1 METRTADLTTG
12 VASAVGLLLM
22 WEVLVRFFGVHVFV
36 LPAPSQILWEAVDR
50 HRLYLHHF
58 WVTLYETLA
67 GFLLAAVVGVIMA
80 VGIVYS
86 RFLLNATYHLIV
98 ALQIVPKVAIAP
110 LLLIW
115 AGYGVTSK
123 VLLALLVAFFPVV
136 VNMVTGLRAVEADL
150 LELCR
155 ILHSGR
161 WLEFYKV
168 RLPNALPYLFSGL
181 KVASTLAVIGAV
193 IGEFVGG
200 NEGLGYLI
208 IIAQTELRAQMA
220 FASLLGLSILGLALF
235 GGLSVAER
243 LLMPWEKRRDAL
255 PTAGM

>member
-1 METRTADLTTG
+1 MEMRRADLTTAVG
-12 VASAVGLLLM
+12 SAVGVVVL
-22 WEVLVRFFGVHVFV
+22 WEVLVRLLGVPLFV
-36 LPAPSQILWEAVDR
+36 LPAPSRVVMEAATR
-50 HRLYLHHF
+50 YPLYLYHT

-67 GFLLAAVVGVIMA
+67 GFLLAAVVGVVMA
-80 VGIVYS
+80 IGIVYS
-86 RFLLNATYHLIV
+86 RFLQNATYPLIV

-123 VLLALLVAFFPVV
+123 VLLALLVAFFPIV
-136 VNMVTGLRAVEADL
+136 VNMATGLWAVEEEL

-161 WLEFYKV
+161 WQEFYKV

-208 IIAQTELRAQMA
+208 IIANTELRTPMA
-220 FASLLGLSILGLALF
+220 FASLVGLSILGLALF
-235 GGLSVAER
+235 GALAVAER
-243 LLMPWEKRRDAL
+243 LLMPWEHRPEGL
-255 PTAGM
+255 PTPGM

>member
-1 METRTADLTTG
+1 MEMRRVDLMT
-12 VASAVGLLLM
+12 AVGSVAM
-22 WEVLVRFFGVHVFV
+22 VVV
-36 LPAPSQILWEAVDR
+36 LWEALVR
-50 HRLYLHHF
+50 LLGVPTFILPPPSGVVVEAAARYPLYLYHT
-58 WVTLYETLA
+58 WVTLYETLV
-67 GFLLAAVVGVIMA
+67 GFLLAAVVGVVMA
-80 VGIVYS
+80 IGIVYS
-86 RFLLNATYHLIV
+86 RFLQNATYPLIV

-123 VLLALLVAFFPVV
+123 VLLALLVAFFPIV
-136 VNMVTGLRAVEADL
+136 VNMVTGLWAVEAEL

-161 WLEFYKV
+161 WREFYKV

-208 IIAQTELRAQMA
+208 IIANTELRTSMA
-220 FASLLGLSILGLALF
+220 FASLAGLSLLGLALF
-235 GGLSVAER
+235 GALAVAER
-243 LLMPWEKRRDAL
+243 LLMPWEHRPEGL
-255 PTAGM
+255 PTPGM

>member
-1 METRTADLTTG
+1 METRTADLTTA
-12 VASAVGLLLM
+12 VASAAGAVVL
-22 WEVLVRFFGVHVFV
+22 WEVLVRLFGVPTFI
-36 LPAPSQILWEAVDR
+36 LPAPTQVLWEAAAR
-50 HRLYLHHF
+50 HRLYLYHS

-80 VGIVYS
+80 VGVVYS
-86 RFLLNATYHLIV
+86 RFLLNATYPLIV

-123 VLLALLVAFFPVV
+123 VLLALLVAFFPIV
-136 VNMVTGLRAVEADL
+136 VNMVTGLWAVEPEL

-161 WLEFYKV
+161 WQELYKV

-208 IIAQTELRAQMA
+208 IIANTELRTPMA
-220 FASLLGLSILGLALF
+220 FASLVGLSILGLGLF
-235 GGLSVAER
+235 GALAVAER
-243 LLMPWEKRRDAL
+243 LLMPWERRAHPE
-255 PTAGM
+255 PTGGI

>member
-1 METRTADLTTG
+1 MEMRRVDLMT
-12 VASAVGLLLM
+12 AVGSVAMVVVL
-22 WEVLVRFFGVHVFV
+22 WEALVRLLGVPTFI
-36 LPAPSQILWEAVDR
+36 LPAPSGVVVEAAAR
-50 HRLYLHHF
+50 YPLYLYHT
-58 WVTLYETLA
+58 WVTLYETLV
-67 GFLLAAVVGVIMA
+67 GFLLAAVVGVVMA
-80 VGIVYS
+80 IGIVYS
-86 RFLLNATYHLIV
+86 RFLQNATYPLIV

-123 VLLALLVAFFPVV
+123 VLLALLVAFFPIV
-136 VNMVTGLRAVEADL
+136 VNMVTGLWAVEAEL

-161 WLEFYKV
+161 WREFYKV

-208 IIAQTELRAQMA
+208 IIANTELRTSMA
-220 FASLLGLSILGLALF
+220 FASLAGLSLLGLALF
-235 GGLSVAER
+235 GALAVAER
-243 LLMPWEKRRDAL
+243 LLMPWEHRPEGL
-255 PTAGM
+255 PTPGM

>member
-1 METRTADLTTG
+1 METRAGDLTTA
-12 VASAVGLLLM
+12 VASAAGAVVL
-22 WEVLVRFFGVHVFV
+22 WEVVVRFFHVPTFV
-36 LPAPSQILWEAVDR
+36 LPAPTQVLWEAVAR
-50 HRLYLHHF
+50 YPLYLYHS

-67 GFLLAAVVGVIMA
+67 GFLLATVVGVVMA

-86 RFLLNATYHLIV
+86 RFLLNATYPLIV

-115 AGYGVTSK
+115 AGYGITSK
-123 VLLALLVAFFPVV
+123 VLLALLVAFFPIV
-136 VNMVTGLRAVEADL
+136 VNMVTGLWAVVAEL

-161 WLEFYKV
+161 WQEFYKV

-208 IIAQTELRAQMA
+208 IIANTELRTPMA
-220 FASLLGLSILGLALF
+220 YASLAGLSILGLALF
-235 GGLSVAER
+235 GVLALAER
-243 LLMPWEKRRDAL
+243 VLMPWERRPAGV
-255 PTAGM
+255 PAAGM